1 MITYYY
7 RNRNGAELKEI
18 PQYKIGCWISVEN
31 PTEQELIDLAEAHKL
46 EEDVLLDSLDQF
58 EVPRIEKED
67 TATYVFTRF
76 AHKNGDK
83 ITTSP
88 VLIVVASSFIMTISV
103 KTLPFLE
110 KFTATN
116 SKIKFYT
123 TQKTKL
129 LMLFFVEMHKDFQR
143 LVNAVHKNIRNISSD
158 LEQIE
163 NKDIGTFVRYETLF
177 NDFLFGLEP
186 TSLALKKFASGKY
199 VKLYDQDKDLIDD
212 LLVDNEQLIRLCK
225 SNQKGIVNIRESHS
239 SVLSNNLNKTMKLLT
254 SVTVILT
261 IPTMVSS
268 FYGMNVGLPLQGHPL
283 AFLVILAVTVIISFG
298 LLAVFNKRDLL

>member
-1 MITYYY
+1 MTQYFY
-7 RNRNGAELKEI
+7 RNRKNAQLQEL
-18 PQYKIGCWISVEN
+18 PTYKIGSWISVEN
-31 PTEQELIDLAEAHKL
+31 PTESELISLAEDLKL
-46 EEDVLLDSLDQF
+46 ETDVLLDALDPF

-67 TATYVFTRF
+67 AVTYVFTRF
-76 AHKNGDK
+76 AHKSGDK

-88 VLIVVASSFIMTISV
+88 VLIVVSSDFLMTVSQ
-103 KTLPFLE
+103 KTLPFIS
-110 KFTATN
+110 KFTE
-116 SKIKFYT
+116 SKIDFFT

-129 LMLFFVEMHKDFQR
+129 LMLLFLEMHKDYQR

-158 LEQIE
+158 LEQID
-163 NKDIGTFVRYETLF
+163 NKDISTFVRFETLF

-199 VKLYDQDKDLIDD
+199 VRLYEEDKDLIED

-268 FYGMNVGLPLQGHPL
+268 FYGMNVGLPLQNHPL

-298 LLAVFNKRDLL
+298 LLAIFNKRDLL